1 MEHSTPGA
9 SPTERA
15 CPDCGGRLGEPVSG
29 DVHCYV
35 ECLRCGTRFDLND
48 PRIETGR

>member
-1 MEHSTPGA
+1 MSTDRPGA
-9 SPTERA
+9 TPVERT

-35 ECLRCGTRFDLND
+35 ECVRCRARFDLND
-48 PRIETGR
+48 PRIGTGH